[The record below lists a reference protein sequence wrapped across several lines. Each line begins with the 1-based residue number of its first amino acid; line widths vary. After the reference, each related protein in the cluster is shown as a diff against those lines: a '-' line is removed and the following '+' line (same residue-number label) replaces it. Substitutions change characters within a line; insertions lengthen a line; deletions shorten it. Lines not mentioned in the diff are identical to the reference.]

1 MDTIFE
7 IQRIKQ
13 EVTETN
19 KYQITHIT
27 SPMDTARLGTEII
40 GDEDREVLLVIVLN
54 TKSKVVAIHR
64 CHIGALNSTVIH
76 PREIF
81 KSAIL
86 NNGAS
91 LIVILIGMEFSR
103 RNNKSLC
110 FQRYIIFASFFVAK
124 ITNSKDKT
132 EIILVKDLYYTSN
145 ELNNLT

>member
-27 SPMDTARLGTEII
+27 SPIDAARLGTEII

-64 CHIGALNSTVIH
+64 CHIGALSSTVIH

-91 LIVILIGMEFSR
+91 LIVIHNHPSYNPSPSPQDIDFTKRISKAGELLGIELLDS
-103 RNNKSLC
+103 
-110 FQRYIIFASFFVAK
+110 IIV
-124 ITNSKDKT
+124 TN
-132 EIILVKDLYYTSN
+132 EAINYYSMN
-145 ELNNLT
+145 ENGYL